1 MANASPTLT
10 QMFSLH
16 PTDTMQ
22 SDAWDRFRERLH
34 EEAKDIKWTAAMS
47 DLLPKVAELF
57 DIPVSRV
64 FIASWKKAEALR
76 EEIEAS
82 RQAPEDTF
90 SIWLSEHT
98 MTSEFHPRI
107 DGRVGGATI
116 KRITFTVRLS
126 LMLQG
131 FELRIK
137 SGKFTHINAG
147 RFGGEGS
154 ILYAD
159 LQLVSK
165 DFPSYD
171 LLPAI
176 PIDSSSEVAALAES

>member
-1 MANASPTLT
+1 
-10 QMFSLH
+10 
-16 PTDTMQ
+16 
-22 SDAWDRFRERLH
+22 
-34 EEAKDIKWTAAMS
+34 
-47 DLLPKVAELF
+47 
-57 DIPVSRV
+57 
-64 FIASWKKAEALR
+64 
-76 EEIEAS
+76 
-82 RQAPEDTF
+82 
-90 SIWLSEHT
+90 
-98 MTSEFHPRI
+98 
-107 DGRVGGATI
+107 
-116 KRITFTVRLS
+116 
-126 LMLQG
+126 MLQG